1 MITRNFRI
9 SKPHH
14 YILFFVGLI
23 GVFIFQRLKD
33 YRGVQ
38 SVDFVAESVAFL
50 FFLASIFLVVFIITK
65 NKLTQK
71 NSFAALYFFILI
83 SLMPQTLADHKII
96 IANGFILLSYR
107 RIFSL
112 ETKLNMKKKYF
123 DAALWLS
130 IATLFYMWS
139 ILYFI
144 PLLATIILR
153 PNDWVKHLLVLVFGA
168 GSAGLLVYLFSSI
181 YGITPS
187 FSIFYS
193 PKVNFALF
201 SHIPEVMK
209 VSLAVISVMTIGSVL
224 SLFSPLILKNS
235 KSRNNFIVLFLMLF
249 TGISISLL
257 AVNMFTENMLFLIF
271 PLAVITANAAQ
282 QKRRSWLSDLFLT
295 VLLSL
300 ALLNLCLNIKNQI
313 SLY

>member
-9 SKPHH
+9 SKPYH
-14 YILFFVGLI
+14 YILIFVGLI
-23 GVFIFQRLKD
+23 GIYLYQRLKD
-33 YRGVQ
+33 HSGIQ
-38 SVDFVAESVAFL
+38 LVDFVIESAAFL
-50 FFLASIFLVVFIITK
+50 FFLASMFLVVFIITK

-71 NSFAALYFFILI
+71 NSFAALYFFIFI

-130 IATLFYMWS
+130 IATLFYVWS
-139 ILYFI
+139 VLYFI
-144 PLLATIILR
+144 PLLVTIILR

-168 GSAGLLVYLFSSI
+168 GSAGLLVYLLVSVF
-181 YGITPS
+181 GTPS
-187 FSIFYS
+187 SFLMFYP
-193 PKVNFALF
+193 PKVNLGLF
-201 SHIPEVMK
+201 SHTPEVIK
-209 VSLAVISVMTIGSVL
+209 VSLAIISVMTIGSVL
-224 SLFSPLILKNS
+224 SLFSPLILKNR

-249 TGISISLL
+249 TGLSISLL
-257 AVNMFTENMLFLIF
+257 AVNMFVENMLFVFF
-271 PLAVITANAAQ
+271 PLAVIMANFTQ
-282 QKRRSWLSDLFLT
+282 YQRRSWLSDLFLT
-295 VLLSL
+295 VLLFL
-300 ALLNLCLNIKNQI
+300 VLLNLGLNIENQI

>member
-9 SKPHH
+9 SKPYH
-14 YILFFVGLI
+14 YILIFVGLI
-23 GVFIFQRLKD
+23 GIFLFQRLKD
-33 YRGVQ
+33 HSGIQ
-38 SVDFVAESVAFL
+38 SVDFVIESVAFL
-50 FFLASIFLVVFIITK
+50 FFLASMFLVVFIITK

-71 NSFAALYFFILI
+71 NSFAALYFFIFI
-83 SLMPQTLADHKII
+83 SLIPQTLADHKII

-130 IATLFYMWS
+130 IATLFYVWS

-168 GSAGLLVYLFSSI
+168 GSAGLLVYLFASVF
-181 YGITPS
+181 GTPPS
-187 FSIFYS
+187 FLMFYP
-193 PKVNFALF
+193 PKVSLGLF
-201 SHIPEVMK
+201 SHTPEVMK
-209 VSLAVISVMTIGSVL
+209 VSLAIISVMTIGSVL

-249 TGISISLL
+249 TGLSISLL
-257 AVNMFTENMLFLIF
+257 AVNMFVENMLFVIF
-271 PLAVITANAAQ
+271 PLAVIMANFTQ
-282 QKRRSWLSDLFLT
+282 HQRRSWLSDLFLI
-295 VLLSL
+295 VLLCL
-300 ALLNLCLNIKNQI
+300 VLLNLGLNIENQI
-313 SLY
+313 SLS

>member
-9 SKPHH
+9 SKPYH

-23 GVFIFQRLKD
+23 SIFLFQRLKD
-33 YRGVQ
+33 HSGLQ
-38 SVDFVAESVAFL
+38 SVDFLIESVAFL
-50 FFLASIFLVVFIITK
+50 FFLTSIFLVVFIITK

-71 NSFAALYFFILI
+71 NSFAALYFFIFI
-83 SLMPQTLADHKII
+83 SLMPQTLTDHKII

-130 IATLFYMWS
+130 IATLFYVWS

-144 PLLATIILR
+144 PLLVTILLR

-168 GSAGLLVYLFSSI
+168 GSAGVSVYLFASVF
-181 YGITPS
+181 GMTPS
-187 FSIFYS
+187 FLMFYL
-193 PKVNFALF
+193 PKVNFDLF
-201 SHIPEVMK
+201 FQITEVTK
-209 VSLAVISVMTIGSVL
+209 VSIALISVMTIGSVL

-249 TGISISLL
+249 TGLGISLI
-257 AVNMFTENMLFLIF
+257 AVNMFAENMLFLIF
-271 PLAVITANAAQ
+271 PLAVIMANSTQQ
-282 QKRRSWLSDLFLT
+282 QKFSWLSDLFLT
-295 VLLSL
+295 ALLSL
-300 ALLNLCLNIKNQI
+300 VLLNLGLNIGNQL
-313 SLY
+313 SLC

>member
-9 SKPHH
+9 SKPYH
-14 YILFFVGLI
+14 YILIFVGLI
-23 GVFIFQRLKD
+23 GIYLYQRLKD
-33 YRGVQ
+33 HSGIQ
-38 SVDFVAESVAFL
+38 LVDFAIESAAFL
-50 FFLASIFLVVFIITK
+50 FFLASMFLVVFIITK

-71 NSFAALYFFILI
+71 NSFAALYFFIFI

-130 IATLFYMWS
+130 IATFFYVWS
-139 ILYFI
+139 VLYFI
-144 PLLATIILR
+144 PLLVTIILR

-168 GSAGLLVYLFSSI
+168 GSAGLLVYLFVSVF
-181 YGITPS
+181 GTPS
-187 FSIFYS
+187 SFLMFYP
-193 PKVNFALF
+193 PKVNLGLF
-201 SHIPEVMK
+201 SHTPEVIK
-209 VSLAVISVMTIGSVL
+209 VSLAIISVMTIGSVL
-224 SLFSPLILKNS
+224 SLFSPLILKNR

-249 TGISISLL
+249 TGLSISLL
-257 AVNMFTENMLFLIF
+257 AVNMFVENMLFVIF
-271 PLAVITANAAQ
+271 PLAVIMANFTQ
-282 QKRRSWLSDLFLT
+282 YQRRSWLSDLFLT
-295 VLLSL
+295 ALLFL
-300 ALLNLCLNIKNQI
+300 VLLNLGLNIENQI

>member
-9 SKPHH
+9 SKPYH
-14 YILFFVGLI
+14 YILIFVGLI
-23 GVFIFQRLKD
+23 GIFLFQRLKD
-33 YRGVQ
+33 YSSIQ
-38 SVDFVAESVAFL
+38 SVDFVIESAAFL
-50 FFLASIFLVVFIITK
+50 FFLASMFLVVFIITK

-71 NSFAALYFFILI
+71 NSFAALYFFIFI

-130 IATLFYMWS
+130 IATLFYVWS

-144 PLLATIILR
+144 PLLVTIVLR

-168 GSAGLLVYLFSSI
+168 GSAGLLVYLFASVS
-181 YGITPS
+181 GTPFS
-187 FSIFYS
+187 FLMFYP
-193 PKVNFALF
+193 PKINLGLF
-201 SHIPEVMK
+201 SHTPELMK
-209 VSLAVISVMTIGSVL
+209 ASLVIISVMTIGSVL
-224 SLFSPLILKNS
+224 SLFPPLILKNS

-249 TGISISLL
+249 TGLIISLL
-257 AVNMFTENMLFLIF
+257 AVNMFVENMLFVIF
-271 PLAVITANAAQ
+271 PLAVIMANFTQ
-282 QKRRSWLSDLFLT
+282 HQRRSWLSDLFLT
-295 VLLSL
+295 VLLFL
-300 ALLNLCLNIKNQI
+300 VLLNLGLNIENQI
-313 SLY
+313 SLS